1 MNIAKKVRLH
11 CQKAF
16 SKGEKAYVSGTFD
29 SVGEGY
35 ALIGAIYLPM
45 ANAIY

>member
-16 SKGEKAYVSGTFD
+16 SKGEKAHLSGTFD
-29 SVGEGY
+29 SVGAGY
-35 ALIGAIYLPM
+35 ALSVTFDGAGEGLC
-45 ANAIY
+45 